1 MISPTELLPGYEFDP
16 STGKISIPISSLGLT
31 TSEANPTTGNAME
44 IVRMT
49 LDKMAMLV
57 ANLEPSAQPTRSIIA
72 KPDPMIA
79 IGFDL
84 PPGTLRQPYIV
95 SFDLQ
100 PIVLELVP
108 EPTPPA
114 LPIA

>member
-1 MISPTELLPGYEFDP
+1 MISPTELLPGYEFDS

-31 TSEANPTTGNAME
+31 TSEANATTGNAME
-44 IVRMT
+44 VVRMV
-49 LDKMAMLV
+49 LNKMAMLI
-57 ANLEPSAQPTRSIIA
+57 AGLDPIEQPTRSIIA
-72 KPDPMIA
+72 KPDPTIA

-84 PPGTLRQPYIV
+84 PPGTLRQTYIV

-108 EPTPPA
+108 EPTIPT
-114 LPIA
+114 I